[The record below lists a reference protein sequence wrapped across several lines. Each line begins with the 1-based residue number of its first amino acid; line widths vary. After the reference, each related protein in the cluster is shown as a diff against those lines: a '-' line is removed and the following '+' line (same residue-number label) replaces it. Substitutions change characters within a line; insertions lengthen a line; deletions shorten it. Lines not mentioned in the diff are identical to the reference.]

1 MRRRRSRLETC
12 QIYPR
17 EIRTDSEGT
26 PTEHYQAPYE
36 VKAETWPAG
45 GKVQAQIYG
54 EHLAYIRNCRI
65 EGKYTTKLEDE
76 RLTYVLNGGTLKEK
90 DKITTSQGESYR
102 VVSIKPYKELY
113 LEMEKL

>member
-1 MRRRRSRLETC
+1 MASRR
-12 QIYPR
+12 Q
-17 EIRTDSEGT
+17 GT
-26 PTEHYQAPYE
+26 SSS
-36 VKAETWPAG
+36 
-45 GKVQAQIYG
+45 
-54 EHLAYIRNCRI
+54 IRNCRI

-76 RLTYVLNGGTLKEK
+76 RLTYVLAGGTLKEK